1 MHICSCH
8 GIPGVLLSCGRGL
21 PHGVQDL
28 RWFETV
34 LTTAMKETYEYIYI
48 THSSLIVLFH
58 VLIVLYYVLFCVD
71 CVVHVLFV
79 RKGVLL
85 PPGVNPIAVKYIISL
100 LCS

>member
-34 LTTAMKETYEYIYI
+34 LTTAMKEKYEYIYI
-48 THSSLIVLFH
+48 I
-58 VLIVLYYVLFCVD
+58 
-71 CVVHVLFV
+71 
-79 RKGVLL
+79 LL
-85 PPGVNPIAVKYIISL
+85 DAL
-100 LCS
+100 EHRFDRF